1 MDRRRALLDRLV
13 AWSPVFLLGG
23 LAALT
28 YWLDAQV
35 QADSGRRDGT
45 ARHDADMY
53 IENFRAVSFDAEGA
67 LRQSL
72 AAQRAEHH
80 PDDESVDFV
89 APSLALTDPG
99 QPRMAITADAGTL
112 SGDRETV
119 TFRGSV
125 RGTRDALPE
134 GSTPAGTVARGD
146 PKGPITFTSETLRV
160 VPKKGLAS
168 TDGPVTVEEPR
179 GIINAVGMAVDNEA
193 HTIKL
198 KSGVHGTLSP
208 EIAPETL
215 AK

>member
-1 MDRRRALLDRLV
+1 MDRRGALIDRLV
-13 AWSPVFLLGG
+13 SWSPVFLLGG

-35 QADSGRRDGT
+35 QADTARRDGT

-53 IENFRAVSFDAEGA
+53 IENFRAVSFDAEGK

-80 PDDESVDFV
+80 PDDESVDFI

-99 QPRMAITADAGTL
+99 RPRMAITADAGTL
-112 SGDRETV
+112 TGDRETV
-119 TFRGSV
+119 TFRGNV
-125 RGTRDALPE
+125 RATRDALPE
-134 GSTPAGTVARGD
+134 GTAAGGTGEGNEPR
-146 PKGPITFTSETLRV
+146 GPITMTSETLRV
-160 VPKKGLAS
+160 IPKKGRAE

-179 GIINAVGMAVDNEA
+179 GIIHSVGMAVDNEA

-208 EIAPETL
+208 EIAP
-215 AK
+215 K

>member
-1 MDRRRALLDRLV
+1 MDRRGALIDRLV

-35 QADSGRRDGT
+35 QSDAARRDGT
-45 ARHDADMY
+45 ARHDPDMY
-53 IENFRAVSFDAEGA
+53 IENFRAVSFDAEGG

-72 AAQRAEHH
+72 AAKRAEHH
-80 PDDESVDFV
+80 PDDESVDFT

-99 QPRMAITADAGTL
+99 RPRMAITADAGTL
-112 SGDRETV
+112 SGDREV
-119 TFRGSV
+119 VSFRGNV
-125 RGTRDALPE
+125 RATRDAIPE
-134 GSTPAGTVARGD
+134 GAQAGND
-146 PKGPITFTSETLRV
+146 PKGPITMTLETLRV
-160 VPKKGLAS
+160 VPKKVRAE

-179 GIINAVGMAVDNEA
+179 GTIHAVGMAVDNAE

-208 EIAPETL
+208 GIAP
-215 AK
+215 K

>member
-1 MDRRRALLDRLV
+1 MDRRGALIDRLV

-35 QADSGRRDGT
+35 QSDTARRDGT
-45 ARHDADMY
+45 ARHDPDMF
-53 IENFRAVSFDAEGA
+53 IENFRAVSFDAEGG

-72 AAQRAEHH
+72 AAKRAERH
-80 PDDESVDFV
+80 PDDESIDFT

-99 QPRMAITADAGTL
+99 RPRMAITADAGTL

-119 TFRGSV
+119 LFRGNV
-125 RGTRDALPE
+125 RATRDALPE
-134 GSTPAGTVARGD
+134 GIPEGARAGNEA
-146 PKGPITFTSETLRV
+146 KGPITMRAETLRV
-160 VPKKGLAS
+160 VPKKGRAE

-179 GIINAVGMAVDNEA
+179 GIIHAVGMTVDNQA

-208 EIAPETL
+208 ETAP
-215 AK
+215 K

>member
-1 MDRRRALLDRLV
+1 MDRRGAFIDRLV

-35 QADSGRRDGT
+35 QAETARRDGT
-45 ARHDADMY
+45 SRHDADMY
-53 IENFRAVSFDAEGA
+53 IENFRAVSYDAEGK

-72 AAQRAEHH
+72 AAKRAEHH
-80 PDDESVDFV
+80 PDDESVDFT
-89 APSLALTDPG
+89 APALALTDPG
-99 QPRMAITADAGTL
+99 RPRMSITAEAGTL

-119 TFRGSV
+119 TFRGDV
-125 RGTRDALPE
+125 RATRDALPE
-134 GSTPAGTVARGD
+134 GTPAGSD
-146 PKGPITFTSETLRV
+146 PKGPITLTAETLRV
-160 VPKKGLAS
+160 VPKKGRAE

-179 GIINAVGMAVDNEA
+179 GIIHAVGMAVDNEA

-208 EIAPETL
+208 EIAP
-215 AK
+215 K